1 MLFASNEPY
10 PRDVIRPFL
19 LVPVFVAIYAVPPS
33 FAQAMVGYGLG
44 VGSAG
49 ASGGALKRSGRA
61 VSGRLSRLPSGEE
74 RPGFVGP
81 RAGSA
86 RRSTEHELPV
96 DFQHSTGVVRLFELW
111 SGPQDVEPQSV
122 EAKPLAPPAR
132 TAQTASTASP
142 WGHRLLGATP
152 EDLRRQFGKP
162 ILAVSGNGGPEDGQ
176 YTHRLPDGGK
186 ARFLVR
192 SGVVVRA
199 NRY

>member
-1 MLFASNEPY
+1 
-10 PRDVIRPFL
+10 
-19 LVPVFVAIYAVPPS
+19 
-33 FAQAMVGYGLG
+33 
-44 VGSAG
+44 
-49 ASGGALKRSGRA
+49 

-111 SGPQDVEPQSV
+111 SGPNDVEPQAADTNEVAAPAESV
-122 EAKPLAPPAR
+122 R
-132 TAQTASTASP
+132 SASTVP
-142 WGHRLLGATP
+142 HWGHELLGATP
-152 EDLRRQFGKP
+152 EDLRRQFGNP
-162 ILAVSGNGGPEDGQ
+162 ILAVAGNGGPEDGH